1 MSKLTRITKLR
12 HRLFRDFVWPN
23 DLHSF
28 AQFNVI
34 YGWNGCGKTTLSSL
48 LLLVEKKS
56 ALTEGEVELELD
68 GATRV
73 AGSAFASAQLPQV
86 RVFNRDFIN
95 ATLSQA
101 GGIAPIYFFGED
113 SVEKQAQVDK
123 LRRDLGFANTEVT
136 VATSGKKAADDKL
149 DEFCVAQAK
158 IIKVA
163 LTSANNTTYN
173 NYDKRSFKRAVQ
185 ALDAQSAA
193 VAILPDEQ
201 KAPLRSHKDAQP
213 KPAIEKIPPPSID
226 LVALTSEV
234 DALVGRSVVA
244 QTLDELKANNTLA
257 AWVQQGLALHSG
269 EHQSDTCR
277 FCLRPI
283 EAARRAALEAHFND
297 AYARFQ
303 KELAALL
310 TKLQAAKQHADS
322 LSLPDASR
330 FYEALASEVT
340 TANASVTSARSE
352 AEVALDDLIARVE
365 ARRDDPFAPA
375 ATAAP
380 TPSTSASLA
389 KAVAALNAIIE
400 KHNQTSAQFKASVD
414 EACKKLESS
423 YVAEAHAEFV
433 QLSEALTTAN
443 TALEDTKAKP
453 TGIQTQIDELERAIL
468 EHRRPAD
475 ELTEELRAYLGRDE
489 LRFELR
495 GTGYALTRGGQPVSH
510 LSEGERTAIA
520 FLYFLK
526 SLQDKTFD
534 MKNGIVVIDDPVSS
548 LDANALFSAFGYM
561 KERTKQAGQLFIFT
575 HSFPFFR
582 LVKNWFH
589 HLPRQRSA
597 QIDRRL
603 GRFFLLRSRR
613 HTDGSRT
620 SELGP
625 LDPLLQEHESE
636 YQYLF
641 KRVYDE
647 AHRDDVVQL
656 EHHYGLP
663 NVARRLI
670 EAFLAFRFPEMSGDL
685 GPRLDR
691 VIFDNAKKT
700 RILRLLNTYSHAG
713 AISDPEHD
721 LSLLAETQP
730 VLLDVLEL
738 MKTVDKGHYE
748 GLVKLVAPPVGIPES
763 DSQAPLDESGGDDAR
778 AAPGG
783 SPSAAEGVS

>member
-1 MSKLTRITKLR
+1 MKLTRITKLR
-12 HRLFRDFVWPN
+12 HRVFRDFAWPS
-23 DLHSF
+23 DLHAF
-28 AQFNVI
+28 GQFNVV

-48 LLLVEKKS
+48 LSLVEKKA

-68 GATRV
+68 GSAKV
-73 AGSAFASAQLPQV
+73 GGSAFASAQLPQV
-86 RVFNRDFIN
+86 RVFNRDFVN
-95 ATLSQA
+95 GTLSQA
-101 GGIAPIYFFGED
+101 GGIAPIYFIGEG
-113 SVEKQAQVDK
+113 SVEKQACLDQLK
-123 LRRDLGFANTEVT
+123 KDLALANTEVM
-136 VATSGKKAADDKL
+136 AAQTDKTNADSKL
-149 DEFCVAQAK
+149 DSFCKDKAK
-158 IIKVA
+158 LIKDL
-163 LTSANNTTYN
+163 LTTGRSTAYN
-173 NYDKRSFKRAVQ
+173 NYNRRAFQ
-185 ALDAQSAA
+185 RTAEALNAQSAETS
-193 VAILPDEQ
+193 VLTDER
-201 KAPLRSHKDAQP
+201 KASLRSQKDAQP
-213 KPAIEKIPPPSID
+213 KSDIPNSSIPSID
-226 LVALTSEV
+226 LAGLTTEV
-234 DALVGRSVVA
+234 EAIVGRSVVA
-244 QTLDELKANNTLA
+244 ETLSELTTNSMLA
-257 AWVQQGLALHSG
+257 VWVQQGLVLHSG
-269 EHQSDTCR
+269 EHASNTCR
-277 FCLRPI
+277 FCQQPLQ
-283 EAARRAALEAHFND
+283 AWRRAELEAHFND
-297 AYARFQ
+297 AFATFQ
-303 KELAALL
+303 TDVAALL
-310 TKLQAAKQHADS
+310 AKLKAAKQISGS

-330 FYEALASEVT
+330 FYEALTAEAVAASAKVS
-340 TANASVTSARSE
+340 TALSETSA
-352 AEVALDDLIARVE
+352 AIDTLIARVE
-365 ARRDDPFAPA
+365 AKRDNPFAPT

-380 TPSTSASLA
+380 IATPPSSLA
-389 KAVAALNAIIE
+389 DSVVALNAIVE
-400 KHNQTSAQFKASVD
+400 RHNQTSAQFKASID
-414 EACKKLESS
+414 EACKKLEAS
-423 YVAEAHAEFV
+423 YVAEAYPEFV
-433 QLSEALTTAN
+433 QLSEAVTTAN
-443 TALEDTKAKP
+443 AALEDIKTKPA
-453 TGIQTQIDELERAIL
+453 GIQAQIDEVERAIL

-489 LRFELR
+489 LRFEVK

-589 HLPRQRSA
+589 HLPKQKSP
-597 QIDRRL
+597 QVERRL

-641 KRVYDE
+641 KRVYEE
-647 AHRDDVVQL
+647 AHRHDVGQL

-670 EAFLAFRFPEMSGDL
+670 EAFLAFRFPEMSGDF

-691 VIFDNAKKT
+691 VTFDNAKKT

-713 AISDPEHD
+713 SIADPEHD

-738 MKTVDKGHYE
+738 MKTVDKDHYE
-748 GLVKLVAPPVGIPES
+748 GLEKLVAPT
-763 DSQAPLDESGGDDAR
+763 GGG
-778 AAPGG
+778 PTSTGQ
-783 SPSAAEGVS
+783 SAAGAKHAVSEVAQP

>member
-1 MSKLTRITKLR
+1 MKLTRITKLR
-12 HRLFRDFVWPN
+12 HRVFRNFAWPS
-23 DLHSF
+23 DLHAF
-28 AQFNVI
+28 GQFNVV

-48 LLLVEKKS
+48 LSLVEKKT

-68 GATRV
+68 GATKV
-73 AGSAFASAQLPQV
+73 GGSAFASAQLPQV

-101 GGIAPIYFFGED
+101 AGIAPIYFLGED
-113 SVEKQAQVDK
+113 SVEKQARVDQLK
-123 LRRDLGFANTEVT
+123 KDLAFANTQVM
-136 VATSGKKAADDKL
+136 AAQTEKTNADSKL
-149 DEFCVAQAK
+149 DDFCRDKAK
-158 IIKVA
+158 VIKEL
-163 LTSANNTTYN
+163 LTTGHSTAYN
-173 NYDKRSFKRAVQ
+173 NYDKRPFKRAVQ
-185 ALDAQSAA
+185 SLNAQSAEDS
-193 VAILPDEQ
+193 VLTDDQ
-201 KAPLRSHKDAQP
+201 KAPLRSQKDAQP
-213 KPAIEKIPPPSID
+213 KSDISKISAPSID
-226 LVALTSEV
+226 LAGLTTEV
-234 DALVGRSVVA
+234 EAIVGRSVVA
-244 QTLDELKANNTLA
+244 QTLNELTTNAKLA
-257 AWVQQGLALHSG
+257 AWVQQGLVLHSG
-269 EHQSDTCR
+269 EHASNTCR
-277 FCLRPI
+277 FCQQPLQ
-283 EAARRAALEAHFND
+283 AMRRAEVEAHFND
-297 AYARFQ
+297 AFATFQ
-303 KELAALL
+303 KDVAALL
-310 TKLQAAKQHADS
+310 AKLKAAKQSAGS
-322 LSLPDASR
+322 LLLPDASR
-330 FYEALASEVT
+330 FYEAITSEVS
-340 TANASVTSARSE
+340 TASANVSTALSETNA
-352 AEVALDDLIARVE
+352 ALDTLIARAE
-365 ARRDDPFAPA
+365 AKRDNPFAPS

-380 TPSTSASLA
+380 PATTPSSLA
-389 KAVAALNAIIE
+389 DSVVALNAIVE
-400 KHNQTSAQFKASVD
+400 RHNQTSAQFKASVD
-414 EACKKLESS
+414 DACKKLEAS

-433 QLSEALTTAN
+433 QLSDAVTIAN
-443 TALEDTKAKP
+443 TALEDIKAKP
-453 TGIQTQIDELERAIL
+453 AGIQAQIDELERAIL

-489 LRFELR
+489 LRFEVK

-589 HLPRQRSA
+589 HLPKQKSP
-597 QIDRRL
+597 QVERRL

-620 SELGP
+620 SELGH

-691 VIFDNAKKT
+691 VTFDNAKKT

-713 AISDPEHD
+713 AVSDPEHD

-738 MKTVDKGHYE
+738 MKTVDKEHYE
-748 GLVKLVAPPVGIPES
+748 GLEKLVAPS
-763 DSQAPLDESGGDDAR
+763 DGLPSSAEQAGTGAKH
-778 AAPGG
+778 AALEV
-783 SPSAAEGVS
+783 A

>member
-1 MSKLTRITKLR
+1 MKLTRITKLR
-12 HRLFRDFVWPN
+12 HRVFRDFAWPS
-23 DLHSF
+23 DLHTF
-28 AQFNVI
+28 GQFNVV

-48 LLLVEKKS
+48 LSLVEKKT

-68 GATRV
+68 GATKV
-73 AGSAFASAQLPQV
+73 GGSVFASAQLPQV

-101 GGIAPIYFFGED
+101 GGIAPIYFLGED
-113 SVEKQAQVDK
+113 SVEKQARVDQLK
-123 LRRDLGFANTEVT
+123 KDLAFANTEVM
-136 VATSGKKAADDKL
+136 AAQTEKTNADSKL
-149 DEFCVAQAK
+149 DDFCRDKAK
-158 IIKVA
+158 VIKEL
-163 LTSANNTTYN
+163 LTTGHSTAYN
-173 NYDKRSFKRAVQ
+173 NYDKRPFKRAVQ
-185 ALDAQSAA
+185 ALNAQSAETS
-193 VAILPDEQ
+193 VLTDEQ
-201 KAPLRSHKDAQP
+201 KAPLRSQKDAQP
-213 KPAIEKIPPPSID
+213 KSDISKISAPSID
-226 LVALTSEV
+226 LAGLTTE
-234 DALVGRSVVA
+234 AEAIVGRSVVA
-244 QTLDELKANNTLA
+244 QTLNELTTNAKLA
-257 AWVQQGLALHSG
+257 AWVQQGLVLHSG
-269 EHQSDTCR
+269 EHASNTCR
-277 FCLRPI
+277 FCQQPI
-283 EAARRAALEAHFND
+283 QAKRRAELEAHFND
-297 AYARFQ
+297 AFATFQ
-303 KELAALL
+303 KDVAALL
-310 TKLQAAKQHADS
+310 AKVKTAKQSAGS

-330 FYEALASEVT
+330 FYEALTSEVS
-340 TANASVTSARSE
+340 TASAKVSTAQSE
-352 AEVALDDLIARVE
+352 TDAALDALIARVE
-365 ARRDDPFAPA
+365 AKRDNPFAPA
-375 ATAAP
+375 ATAAQTET
-380 TPSTSASLA
+380 TPSSLA
-389 KAVAALNAIIE
+389 DSVVALNAIVE
-400 KHNQTSAQFKASVD
+400 RHNQTSAQFKASVD
-414 EACKKLESS
+414 EACKKLEAS

-433 QLSEALTTAN
+433 QLSEAMTAAN
-443 TALEDTKAKP
+443 TTLEDIKAKP
-453 TGIQTQIDELERAIL
+453 AGIQAQIDELERAIL

-489 LRFELR
+489 MRFEVK

-589 HLPRQRSA
+589 HLPKQKSP
-597 QIDRRL
+597 QVERRL

-620 SELGP
+620 SELGH

-691 VIFDNAKKT
+691 VTFDGAKKT

-738 MKTVDKGHYE
+738 MKTVDKDHYE
-748 GLVKLVAPPVGIPES
+748 GLEKLVAPTGGPPASAE
-763 DSQAPLDESGGDDAR
+763 QSGAGAKH
-778 AAPGG
+778 A
-783 SPSAAEGVS
+783 VSEVA

>member
-1 MSKLTRITKLR
+1 VKLTRITKLR
-12 HRLFRDFVWPN
+12 HRVFRDFAWPSN
-23 DLHSF
+23 LHAF
-28 AQFNVI
+28 GQFNVV

-48 LLLVEKKS
+48 LTLVEKRT
-56 ALTEGEVELELD
+56 ALTEGELELEFD
-68 GATRV
+68 GATKITGADLATKAV
-73 AGSAFASAQLPQV
+73 PQV

-101 GGIAPIYFFGED
+101 GGIAPIYFLGED
-113 SVEKQAQVDK
+113 SVEKQARVDQLK
-123 LRRDLGFANTEVT
+123 KDLAFANAEVMAAETE
-136 VATSGKKAADDKL
+136 KANADSKL
-149 DEFCVAQAK
+149 DDFCRDKAK
-158 IIKVA
+158 VIKEL
-163 LTSANNTTYN
+163 LTTGHSTAYN
-173 NYDKRSFKRAVQ
+173 NYDKRPFKRAVQ
-185 ALDAQSAA
+185 ALNAQSAETS
-193 VAILPDEQ
+193 VLTDEQ
-201 KAPLRSHKDAQP
+201 KAPLRSQKDAQP
-213 KPAIEKIPPPSID
+213 KSDISKITAPSID
-226 LVALTSEV
+226 LAGLTTEV
-234 DALVGRSVVA
+234 EALVGRSVVA
-244 QTLDELKANNTLA
+244 QTLNELTTNAKLA
-257 AWVQQGLALHSG
+257 AWVQQGLILHSG
-269 EHQSDTCR
+269 EHASNTCR
-277 FCLRPI
+277 FCQQPLQ
-283 EAARRAALEAHFND
+283 ATRRAELEAHFND
-297 AYARFQ
+297 AFATFQ
-303 KELAALL
+303 TDVAALL
-310 TKLQAAKQHADS
+310 AKLKAAKQSAGS

-330 FYEALASEVT
+330 FYESLISEVAAASAKVS
-340 TANASVTSARSE
+340 TALSE
-352 AEVALDDLIARVE
+352 THAALDTLIARVE
-365 ARRDDPFAPA
+365 AKRDNPFAPA
-375 ATAAP
+375 ATAASTAT
-380 TPSTSASLA
+380 TPSSLA
-389 KAVAALNAIIE
+389 DSVVALNAIVE
-400 KHNQTSAQFKASVD
+400 RHNQTSAQFKASVD
-414 EACKKLESS
+414 EACKKLEAS

-433 QLSEALTTAN
+433 QLSEAVTTAN
-443 TALEDTKAKP
+443 TALDDIKAKP
-453 TGIQTQIDELERAIL
+453 AGIQAQIDELERAIL

-489 LRFELR
+489 LRFEVK

-589 HLPRQRSA
+589 HLPKQRSA
-597 QIDRRL
+597 QVERRL

-691 VIFDNAKKT
+691 VTFDNAKKT

-738 MKTVDKGHYE
+738 MKAVDKEHYE
-748 GLVKLVAPPVGIPES
+748 GLEKLVAPS
-763 DSQAPLDESGGDDAR
+763 DGLT
-778 AAPGG
+778 
-783 SPSAAEGVS
+783 SAEQLSTGAKHAVAEVA

>member
-1 MSKLTRITKLR
+1 MKLTRITKLR
-12 HRLFRDFVWPN
+12 HRVFRDFAWPSN
-23 DLHSF
+23 LHAF
-28 AQFNVI
+28 GQFNVV

-48 LLLVEKKS
+48 LSLVEKRT
-56 ALTEGEVELELD
+56 ALTEGEIDLEFD
-68 GATRV
+68 GATKV
-73 AGSAFASAQLPQV
+73 TGAELATKAVPQV

-95 ATLSQA
+95 ATLAKA
-101 GGIAPIYFFGED
+101 GGIAPIYFLGED
-113 SVEKQAQVDK
+113 SVEKQAQVDQLK
-123 LRRDLGFANTEVT
+123 KDLAFANTEVMT
-136 VATSGKKAADDKL
+136 AQTEKTNAESKL
-149 DEFCVAQAK
+149 DDFCRDKAK
-158 IIKVA
+158 VVKEL
-163 LTSANNTTYN
+163 LTTANSQTYN
-173 NYDKRSFKRAVQ
+173 NYDKRRFKQAAQ
-185 ALDAQSAA
+185 ALTAQSAA
-193 VAILPDEQ
+193 AAILTDDE
-201 KAPLRSHKDAQP
+201 KAPLRSQKDAQP
-213 KPAIEKIPPPSID
+213 KSDISKVSAPSID
-226 LVALTSEV
+226 LAGLTTEV
-234 DALVGRSVVA
+234 EAIVGRSVVA
-244 QTLDELKANNTLA
+244 QTLDELTTNAKLA
-257 AWVQQGLALHSG
+257 AWVQQGLVLHSG
-269 EHQSDTCR
+269 EHASSTCR
-277 FCLRPI
+277 FCQQPLQ
-283 EAARRAALEAHFND
+283 AMRRAELEAHFND
-297 AYARFQ
+297 AFATFQ
-303 KELAALL
+303 KDVAALL
-310 TKLQAAKQHADS
+310 ANLKAAKQSAGS

-330 FYEALASEVT
+330 FYEALTTEVSTASAKVS
-340 TANASVTSARSE
+340 TALSETNA
-352 AEVALDDLIARVE
+352 ALDTLLARVE
-365 ARRDDPFAPA
+365 AKRDNPFAPA

-380 TPSTSASLA
+380 TATPPSSLA
-389 KAVAALNAIIE
+389 DAVVALNAIVE
-400 KHNQTSAQFKASVD
+400 RHNQTSAQFKASVD
-414 EACKKLESS
+414 DACKKLEAS

-433 QLSEALTTAN
+433 QLSDAVTTAN
-443 TALEDTKAKP
+443 TALEEIKAKP
-453 TGIQTQIDELERAIL
+453 AGIQAQIDELERAIL

-489 LRFELR
+489 LRFEVK
-495 GTGYALTRGGQPVSH
+495 GTGYALMRGGQPVSH

-589 HLPRQRSA
+589 HLPKQRSA
-597 QIDRRL
+597 QVERRL

-620 SELGP
+620 SELGH

-691 VIFDNAKKT
+691 VTFDNAKKT

-738 MKTVDKGHYE
+738 MKSVDKDHYE
-748 GLVKLVAPPVGIPES
+748 GLEKLVAPSNGLPASTE
-763 DSQAPLDESGGDDAR
+763 QAGTGAKH
-778 AAPGG
+778 AALEV
-783 SPSAAEGVS
+783 A